1 MVLRAVAIGVFLVVI
16 AGGLAV
22 LLAAVAA
29 GAAYGRRSALA
40 PGAASPPLD
49 DAPAAYRR
57 ALTRARTVGR
67 ASWAALLVVAV
78 ALLMGLTRLPQP
90 GIALAVTPAAAGI
103 VFLAVGAAGELRW
116 PHPVGAVRRAP
127 LVVRT
132 VRMLAP
138 TGLRRLTWGWAT
150 LIAVTLV
157 ATGVTADTTGRGLLV
172 SHGDLGQ
179 SGASP
184 YPGWYY
190 GVPLLIGTL
199 VVLAGCEVVLRLIA
213 LRPAVAD
220 TAPDDDHRLRRTC
233 ARRVLAGTQLVL
245 AVTAAGVLAVT
256 AAATHNLSTY
266 TVGMAADGSVAATW
280 YEHVS
285 TGAVVASVVTAALAA
300 ATLVSGVV
308 VAVVNLSRAAGEA
321 ARPRLAPAT
330 ATGSAGAPS

>member
-1 MVLRAVAIGVFLVVI
+1 MILTAVAIGMFLVVI

-22 LLAAVAA
+22 LLAAVAV
-29 GAAYGRRSALA
+29 GAAHGRRSALA
-40 PGAASPPLD
+40 PGIAPRPVD

-57 ALTRARTVGR
+57 ALAHARTVGR
-67 ASWAALLVVAV
+67 RSWAALLVVAV
-78 ALLMGLTRLPQP
+78 VLLMGLPRLPQP
-90 GIALAVTPAAAGI
+90 GIALAVTPAAAGV
-103 VFLAVGAAGELRW
+103 VFLAVGAVGELRW

-150 LIAVTLV
+150 LIAATLV
-157 ATGVTADTTGRGLLV
+157 ATGVTADATGRGLLV
-172 SHGDLGQ
+172 SHGALGQ

-190 GVPLLIGTL
+190 GGPLLVGTL
-199 VVLAGCEVVLRLIA
+199 VVVAGCEVVLRLIA

-220 TAPDDDHRLRRTC
+220 TAPDDDHRLRRRC

-245 AVTAAGVLAVT
+245 AVTAGGVLAVT

-266 TVGMAADGSVAATW
+266 TVGMASDGSVAATW

-308 VAVVNLSRAAGEA
+308 VAVVSLSRAAGEA